1 MTSWAAH
8 ARVEHAPVAPSRA
21 PRPRPTRPQAKRRPA
36 QQSRV
41 ASGVAWITVFGVL
54 LAGVIAINV
63 AGLQE
68 RMKLNHLTQQRS
80 TLLSQTSDDAAKLS
94 AQLSDARVGVE
105 ARRVGQ
111 VLAPSADTSIVPL
124 PRSAK

>member
-21 PRPRPTRPQAKRRPA
+21 PRPRPQTRPRTKQAP
-36 QQSRV
+36 QSRV
-41 ASGVAWITVFGVL
+41 ASGVAWITVFGIL

-63 AGLQE
+63 AGLQQ
-68 RMKLNHLTQQRS
+68 RMKLNQLTKERAA
-80 TLLSQTSDDAAKLS
+80 LLSQIPDQKAKLS
-94 AQLSDARVGVE
+94 ARLSSARVGVE
-105 ARRVGQ
+105 ARRRGE

-124 PRSAK
+124 PRTAK